1 MKSLNTIVLSLFLL
15 ITMNSF
21 GQKIEL
27 SRVEPPN
34 WWIGMEDNS
43 LQLLVYGKNIAET
56 QPRLNYEGVRIQ
68 SVTQLESPNYLFMD
82 LVISPTTKPGTFTI
96 SFYKGKKVKAKYE
109 YQLDQKSDRSF
120 DQLSVNGSDVMYLI
134 TPDRFANGD
143 PSNDS
148 TEDTL
153 EKLDRANPD
162 GRHGGD
168 LKGIIDHFDYI
179 KDLGVTA
186 LWLNPFLENDQPKYS
201 YHGYGISDY
210 YKTDSRFGTN
220 KDFLKL
226 TQLCHDNGMKM
237 IMDQVFNH
245 CGAGHWWMND
255 LPSKDWLNQWET
267 YTNSSFTNIS
277 ISDPYSAKSDRD
289 LHSKGWFDTNL
300 PDLNQQNTF
309 MEKYLIQNSI
319 WWIEYAQLDGIR
331 MDTYPYP
338 DKDVMARWV
347 QRIYSEYPNFYLV
360 AETSELN
367 AASLSYWNS
376 GKTNKDGYT
385 PEINS
390 VSDYPLYY
398 ALLKAF
404 GEQNQIYWIYEALT
418 YDYLYGTPFNNKVF
432 NGNHDVPRLFDEL
445 NGNKDKIKL
454 SMTFL
459 LTTRGIPQLYYGDEL
474 LFEGP
479 KPDGVL
485 RKDFPGG
492 WDGDAQNL
500 FTKVDRS
507 ADQQEV
513 HSYVQRILQ
522 WRKTANEIHHG
533 KLTHYK
539 PTPRG
544 KETIYV
550 YFRYLEDKSTMII
563 INNGEDDVKDFSLSH
578 YKESLDGYSK
588 GTDILTGTQYSSLN
602 RVSLK
607 ANTAYIIQLK
617 K

>member
-1 MKSLNTIVLSLFLL
+1 MKSLHISLLCLFLW
-15 ITMNSF
+15 MDSYSNA
-21 GQKIEL
+21 QKIEV

-34 WWIGMEDNS
+34 WWIGMKNNT
-43 LQLLVYGKNIAET
+43 LQLLVYGKNISET
-56 QPRLNYEGVRIQ
+56 KPQLNYKGVRIQ
-68 SVTQLESPNYLFMD
+68 AVTQLESSNYLFVD
-82 LVISPTTKPGTFTI
+82 LMIDPETKPGTFSL
-96 SFYKGKKVKAKYE
+96 SFYKGKKLKAQYDYE
-109 YQLDQKSDRSF
+109 LKQKGDRSF

-148 TEDTL
+148 TDDTL
-153 EKLDRANPD
+153 EKLDRKNPD

-179 KDLGVTA
+179 KNLGVTT

-210 YKTDSRFGTN
+210 YKTDSRFGSN
-220 KDFLKL
+220 EDFLEL

-237 IMDQVFNH
+237 VMDQVFNH

-300 PDLNQQNTF
+300 PDLNQQNPF
-309 MEKYLIQNSI
+309 MENYLIQNSI
-319 WWIEYAQLDGIR
+319 WWIEHAQLDGIR

-338 DKDVMARWV
+338 DKEVMARWLERV
-347 QRIYSEYPNFYLV
+347 YEEYPNFYIV
-360 AETSELN
+360 AETSEFN
-367 AASLSYWNS
+367 VASLAYWNS

-385 PEINS
+385 PHVNS

-404 GEQNQIYWIYEALT
+404 GEQNQIYRIYETLA

-445 NGNKDKIKL
+445 DGNKDKIKL
-454 SMTFL
+454 SMAFL

-492 WDGDAQNL
+492 WKGDERNL
-500 FTKVDRS
+500 FLDSDRS
-507 ADQQEV
+507 ADEKEV
-513 HSYVQRILQ
+513 HEYVQKILQ
-522 WRKTANEIHHG
+522 WRKNAPEIHDG

-539 PTPRG
+539 PIPRG
-544 KETIYV
+544 NEIIYV
-550 YFRYLEDKSTMII
+550 YFRSTKDRSTMIM
-563 INNGEDDVKDFSLSH
+563 INNGEDDLIDFSLSH
-578 YKESLDGYSK
+578 YQESLKGYSK
-588 GTDILTGTQYSSLN
+588 GIDILTGTKYNSLN

-607 ANTAYIIQLK
+607 ANTAYIIQLEN
-617 K
+617 